1 MYVLFF
7 IVTAL
12 TEPVR
17 LWWFTIMFLSW
28 FFWVFVPSWIDF
40 IILLDGW
47 IFAFMPQSSIL
58 NSGWIY
64 LEQNLLLL
72 CVLIVYE
79 RILMLLWV
87 ISVFIFACASS
98 VPKII
103 WGRFSMIHV
112 GFSLGFISFLSMGV
126 FTVHSSLSKIMAP
139 HANFFA
145 IFL

>member
-1 MYVLFF
+1 MNAFMYVLFF

-12 TEPVR
+12 TELVR

-103 WGRFSMIHV
+103 
-112 GFSLGFISFLSMGV
+112 
-126 FTVHSSLSKIMAP
+126 
-139 HANFFA
+139 
-145 IFL
+145 